1 MLLHVNAPCP
11 TFASARESTLRAAF
25 CYSRDC
31 LDPTQLKKIPLF
43 ANLTGDHLEKVAAIA
58 TQKHVRANEKI
69 FQEGEVGS
77 EMYLIASGKVRI
89 SKMVPG
95 IGEEAL
101 AILEPGSYFGE
112 MALIDDTPRSADAT
126 AHLPVVLYAIQKG
139 DLEQLMFLHKD
150 LAYELLWTF
159 VRTLSLRLRETN
171 DKIKAFFALSARF

>member
-1 MLLHVNAPCP
+1 M
-11 TFASARESTLRAAF
+11 
-25 CYSRDC
+25 
-31 LDPTQLKKIPLF
+31 DPAQLKKIPLF
-43 ANLTGDHLEKVAAIA
+43 ANLTTDHLMKVAAIA
-58 TQKHVRANEKI
+58 TQKQVRANERI
-69 FQEGEVGS
+69 FQEGEVGT

-95 IGEEAL
+95 VGEEAL

-126 AHLPVVLYAIQKG
+126 AHMPATLYVIQKA
-139 DLEQLMFLHKD
+139 DLEELMFLHKD

-159 VRTLSLRLRETN
+159 VRTLSARLRETN

>member
-1 MLLHVNAPCP
+1 MDAP
-11 TFASARESTLRAAF
+11 
-25 CYSRDC
+25 
-31 LDPTQLKKIPLF
+31 QLKKIPLF
-43 ANLTGDHLEKVAAIA
+43 ANLTTDHLQKVGAIA
-58 TQKHVRANEKI
+58 AQKQLKANERV
-69 FQEGEVGS
+69 FQEGEVGT
-77 EMYLIASGKVRI
+77 EMYIIGQGKVRI

-95 IGEEAL
+95 VGEEAL

-126 AHLPVVLYAIQKG
+126 AHQSCTLYVILKS

-159 VRTLSLRLRETN
+159 VRTLSARLRETN